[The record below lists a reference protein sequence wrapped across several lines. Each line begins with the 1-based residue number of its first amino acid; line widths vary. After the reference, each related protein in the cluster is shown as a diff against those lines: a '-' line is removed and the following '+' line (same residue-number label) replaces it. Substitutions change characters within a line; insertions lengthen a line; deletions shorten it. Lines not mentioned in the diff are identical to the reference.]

1 MSCRNRKIQ
10 KGAAAAVSLLLG
22 LSLAGCGGSSNVENS
37 TEAAAAVSEDE
48 LFTERDLSG
57 DYDETEAV
65 FVTLSDGSS
74 TCDGKGV
81 SIEENT
87 ITITKE
93 GVYVLTGSL
102 TEGQIVVD
110 AKDEKVQIVLADA
123 QISCTGSAAVYV
135 KKADKVFLT
144 LKEGT
149 SNTLTAEG
157 EFEESDEGIDGA
169 VFSKD
174 DLTLNGSGS
183 LTVESAYGHGIVCK
197 DDLKIT
203 GGSYVITAGENGLS
217 GNDSVRTAGGTFQ
230 ITAGGKGIKSD
241 TAVYLT
247 GGDFTIESEDDAV
260 HSNGTCSIT
269 GGSYGITTG
278 DDGIHA
284 DGALVINDG
293 EISIAESYEGLE
305 GQTITI
311 NGGIITLNA
320 SDDGLNAAG
329 GNDSSGFGGFGQDAF
344 AADDDCW
351 ILITGGSICVAADG
365 DGIDSNGDLTVTDGE
380 IYVSGP
386 VSSADGALDYNGT
399 ATISGGIVVAAGASG
414 MAQNFGED
422 STQGSILVTFMTQV
436 SGEVVLADADG
447 NSLLS
452 FIPEKSYN
460 SVVISCPEIAA
471 DGSYTVTC
479 GTESTTVEMDGLI
492 YGDSGMMGGMDRGG
506 MNRGDK
512 NQNGM
517 GQDGKNPG
525 SMGQDGRN
533 PDDMDQD
540 GDFDPSQMGDMPQDG
555 DFDPSQ
561 MGDMPQD
568 SNFDPSQ
575 KNDATKSQ

>member
-1 MSCRNRKIQ
+1 
-10 KGAAAAVSLLLG
+10 
-22 LSLAGCGGSSNVENS
+22 
-37 TEAAAAVSEDE
+37 
-48 LFTERDLSG
+48 
-57 DYDETEAV
+57 
-65 FVTLSDGSS
+65 
-74 TCDGKGV
+74 
-81 SIEENT
+81 
-87 ITITKE
+87 
-93 GVYVLTGSL
+93 
-102 TEGQIVVD
+102 
-110 AKDEKVQIVLADA
+110 
-123 QISCTGSAAVYV
+123 
-135 KKADKVFLT
+135 
-144 LKEGT
+144 
-149 SNTLTAEG
+149 
-157 EFEESDEGIDGA
+157 
-169 VFSKD
+169 
-174 DLTLNGSGS
+174 
-183 LTVESAYGHGIVCK
+183 
-197 DDLKIT
+197 
-203 GGSYVITAGENGLS
+203 
-217 GNDSVRTAGGTFQ
+217 
-230 ITAGGKGIKSD
+230 
-241 TAVYLT
+241 
-247 GGDFTIESEDDAV
+247 
-260 HSNGTCSIT
+260 
-269 GGSYGITTG
+269 
-278 DDGIHA
+278 
-284 DGALVINDG
+284 
-293 EISIAESYEGLE
+293 
-305 GQTITI
+305 
-311 NGGIITLNA
+311 
-320 SDDGLNAAG
+320 
-329 GNDSSGFGGFGQDAF
+329 
-344 AADDDCW
+344 
-351 ILITGGSICVAADG
+351 
-365 DGIDSNGDLTVTDGE
+365 
-380 IYVSGP
+380 
-386 VSSADGALDYNGT
+386 
-399 ATISGGIVVAAGASG
+399 